1 MAFCFVI
8 NSTNNTKD
16 LRMLRFRDYLTEVRV
31 DTTQNASI
39 TELFPALAFNNGYNP
54 TDINK
59 FAEWIRELDLS
70 SRGSASTFV
79 TKSNVE
85 AGKKVITTTSEMKPK
100 FFKDK
105 MENAIGI
112 TKWLYATNKKKKI
125 KKVVWGYR
133 EKPQG
138 IPKNHAGDIFVYFAD
153 KSKLGV
159 SLKAGTK
166 KSKEPLLNTYV
177 GTTFKKIDQEEKL
190 GAIGDEMWSK
200 LYSKIPGVT
209 DIANKSNYM
218 NKGIRDQVTNK
229 YVEYFVENEEAANE
243 LYTEML
249 YINRVHMT
257 KAINS
262 LSLDEFKTWVI
273 DNFNLQLSS
282 TNIDVPLI
290 LVKAVGKIAE
300 EKADDLAAMI
310 GTLVKHEATLNTS
323 SVQEW
328 FIEITDAT
336 GNKAKMKMAIRSDAG
351 VRAGKKPGQV
361 GRLGKYL
368 QLKMQYSGLV

>member
-1 MAFCFVI
+1 
-8 NSTNNTKD
+8 
-16 LRMLRFRDYLTEVRV
+16 MLKFRDYLVEVRV

-39 TELFPALAFNNGYNP
+39 TELFPALAFNNGYKP

-59 FAEWIRELDLS
+59 FADWARELDLS
-70 SRGSASTFV
+70 SGKSKSTFV
-79 TKSNVE
+79 TNSNAE
-85 AGKKVITTTSEMKPK
+85 AGKKVITTTLQMKPK

-112 TKWLYATNKKKKI
+112 TKWLYQLNKKKKI
-125 KKVVWGYR
+125 KNVVWGYR
-133 EKPQG
+133 EKPKG
-138 IPKNHAGDIFVYFAD
+138 IPGNHAGDIFVYFAD

-177 GTTFKKIDQEEKL
+177 GTTFKKIGQEKKL
-190 GAIGDEMWSK
+190 GALGNEMWSK

-209 DIANKSNYM
+209 DVANKSNYM

-229 YVEYFVENEEAANE
+229 YVEYFVENEKAANE

-249 YINRVHMT
+249 NINRVHMT

-290 LVKAVGKIAE
+290 LVKAVGKNAE

-310 GTLVKHEATLNTS
+310 GTLVKHKATINAS

-328 FIEITDAT
+328 FIEIEDAT

-368 QLKMQYSGLV
+368 QLKMQYSGLI